1 MKRIGFLTAILLLG
15 TAFWLAACNQQNQ
28 EPEGTKVTINVVSP
42 YGGGDPRTATVV
54 YQVGDGDWRLAA
66 QEDLGV
72 YAFTV
77 PSGETKYGVA
87 VGCPAAPLDTV
98 YNSVNVY
105 QLTIDEATT
114 IKAPCPNAIGS
125 AITPAES
132 VKAVAAAG
140 DTGYDKVWLHTA
152 WNDEQAPLGNP
163 VTLYFNPKPNRD
175 LLIMAYSDSSTKV
188 APQFV
193 KRIRF
198 VRDFD
203 ASHPPL
209 CPAASPCSFEL
220 TSADA
225 PASNTVAGFTA
236 PADASAT
243 FFGVGFVSKKGLPI
257 PHSSGDPDDNP
268 ALGSGD
274 SAGGS
279 YWLVPGT
286 ESGDVYYA
294 EASAER
300 NTHVHTMHDS
310 RVIDYEGGNISFSL
324 PTAWFDPSVQENAL
338 PTFGNLTY
346 SDPNL
351 IGYAFFFGKSFLREF
366 VVVSKGWLAG
376 SQSYTLPDL
385 SGAPGFAGTKPLP
398 GDRVAWDAIAVMA
411 NKTIGEILAA
421 DPLPIPSPLPR
432 LPGLE
437 VKTANKRGEY
447 TVSP

>member
-1 MKRIGFLTAILLLG
+1 MKVSSIVAILALLG
-15 TAFWLAACNQQNQ
+15 SALWLGGCNQQNQ
-28 EPEGTKVTINVVSP
+28 EPEGTKVTVNVISP
-42 YGGGDPRTATVV
+42 YGGGNPRTATVV
-54 YQVGDGDWRLAA
+54 YQVGDGNWHLAT

-72 YAFTV
+72 YSFIV
-77 PSGETKYGVA
+77 PKGEAKYGVA
-87 VGCPAAPLDTV
+87 VGCPAAPLDSV

-105 QLTIDEATT
+105 QLTTDEATI
-114 IKAPCPNAIGS
+114 IKAPCPSAIGS

-132 VKAVAAAG
+132 VEAVAAAG

-152 WNDEQAPLGNP
+152 LGERKTTLGNP
-163 VTLYFNPKPNRD
+163 VPLFFSPEPKRD
-175 LLIMAYSDSSTKV
+175 LLIMAYSDGSTKV
-188 APQFV
+188 TPQFI

-209 CPAASPCSFEL
+209 CPATSPCSFEL
-220 TSADA
+220 ARADE
-225 PASNTVAGFTA
+225 PASKTVAGFTA

-243 FFGVGFVSKKGLPI
+243 VFGVGFVSKKGLPI

-274 SAGGS
+274 SAGGR

-286 ESGDVYYA
+286 EKGDVYYA

-300 NTHVHTMHDS
+300 NTHVHTIHDS
-310 RVIDYEGGNISFSL
+310 QVIDFEGGDISFSL

-338 PTFGNLTY
+338 PTFGNLDY
-346 SDPNL
+346 SGPNL
-351 IGYAFFFGKSFLREF
+351 IGYAFFFGKSLLREF
-366 VVVSKGWLAG
+366 VVVSKGWLG
-376 SQSYTLPDL
+376 SSHSYTLPDL

-398 GDRVAWDAIAVMA
+398 GDQVRWDAIAVMA

-432 LPGLE
+432 LPGLD
-437 VKTANKRGEY
+437 VKTTDKHGDY
-447 TVSP
+447 TVSH

>member
-1 MKRIGFLTAILLLG
+1 MKRSYALPALALLSAALWLG
-15 TAFWLAACNQQNQ
+15 GCNQRNQ
-28 EPEGTKVTINVVSP
+28 EPEGTKVTVNVISP
-42 YGGGDPRTATVV
+42 YGGGDPRIATVV
-54 YQVGDGDWRLAA
+54 YQVGDGDWQMAT

-72 YAFTV
+72 YSFTV
-77 PSGETKYGVA
+77 PDGETKYGVA
-87 VGCPAAPLDTV
+87 VGCPAVPL
-98 YNSVNVY
+98 NGIHSSVNVY
-105 QLTIDEATT
+105 QLTTDEATA
-114 IKAPCPNAIGS
+114 IKAPCPNALGS

-140 DTGYDKVWLHTA
+140 DSGYDKVWLHTA
-152 WNDEQAPLGNP
+152 WDNRQTSLGNP
-163 VTLYFNPKPNRD
+163 ASLIFSPESNRD
-175 LLIMAYSDSSTKV
+175 LLIVAYSDSSTKV
-188 APQFV
+188 TPQFV
-193 KRIRF
+193 ERIRF

-203 ASHPPL
+203 ASQPPL

-220 TSADA
+220 GSTDA

-236 PADASAT
+236 PADASST

-257 PHSSGDPDDNP
+257 PHSSGDPDHNP
-268 ALGSGD
+268 ALGAGD
-274 SAGGS
+274 ATGGS
-279 YWLVPGT
+279 YWLVPGA

-294 EASAER
+294 EAVARR
-300 NTHVHTMHDS
+300 NTNVHSMHNS
-310 RVIDYEGGNISFSL
+310 LVFDYAGGDISFSL
-324 PTAWFDPSVQENAL
+324 PAAWFDPSVQENAL

-351 IGYAFFFGKSFLREF
+351 IGYAFFFGKSLLREF

-437 VKTANKRGEY
+437 IQTADKSGEY
-447 TVSP
+447 TVSN